1 MRRPRITPVEL
12 ATAAVLVI
20 VLALVLLPL
29 GRRATEARGRDACAD
44 NLKQIGLALKMYAGE
59 HRGLFPPT
67 SPIAHNWVPD
77 PTAMFPE
84 YLTDPGV
91 FICPGSPFAAD
102 HTFTR
107 LGPTPR
113 RRSPECITS
122 LFYVYTGFTITDDET
137 AFALYQTNLDGLAG
151 ASNSRMVNVAKPV
164 FNGAPPSGGLG
175 QAGIPVVWDRVGL
188 RNADF
193 SHRAPLG
200 GNVLHMDGHVAFVPF
215 DQRNNSRYFPM
226 TQISAETFGSIVPPP
241 PPGCTPLLR

>member
-12 ATAAVLVI
+12 ATAAVLAI

-59 HRGLFPPT
+59 NRGVFPPT
-67 SPIAHNWVPD
+67 SPIAHNWIPD
-77 PTAMFPE
+77 PAAMFPE

-107 LGPTPR
+107 LGPAPR

-137 AFALYQTNLDGLAG
+137 AFALYQTCLDGLMG
-151 ASNSRMVNVAKPV
+151 AANGPMANVAKPV
-164 FNGAPPSGGLG
+164 FDGAPPSGGFG
-175 QAGIPVVWDRVGL
+175 QAGIPVMWDRVGL

-193 SHRAPLG
+193 SHRAPIG